1 MAWVCFP
8 FALWIFEGLTIEW
21 THFKRRLD
29 ELFSEGFDALLTH
42 FWLRESFRASVNFFL
57 GMDGKVR
64 SGGEEERK
72 HQCVEISEQFE
83 NTHVVGMNPDSFTT
97 ARLKLYLYLRGVK
110 PQNWFLIYPL
120 ARERERESKQETRWR
135 SGIDRVLYFRVFFLF
150 SHPSVYF
157 VSIATPEHAT
167 PATCGDTAAC
177 LCCARVTGA

>member
-83 NTHVVGMNPDSFTT
+83 NTHVVEMNPCSFTT

-110 PQNWFLIYPL
+110 PQNWFLIYPF
-120 ARERERESKQETRWR
+120 ARERERERANKKPGGGLASIGF
-135 SGIDRVLYFRVFFLF
+135 SIFVFFLF

-177 LCCARVTGA
+177 LCCARVTRA